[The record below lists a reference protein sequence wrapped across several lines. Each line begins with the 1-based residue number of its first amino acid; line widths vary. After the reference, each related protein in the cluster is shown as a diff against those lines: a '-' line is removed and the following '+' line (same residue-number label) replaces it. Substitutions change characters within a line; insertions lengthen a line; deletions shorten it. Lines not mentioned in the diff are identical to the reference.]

1 MPDLR
6 RYAWLSIAAAVVT
19 IGLKGGAYAA
29 TGSVGLLSDALESLV
44 NLAAAA
50 FALVSLTVAAR
61 PPDADHAYGHSKAEY
76 FAAGL
81 EGGLIL
87 VAAAS
92 IAYAAG
98 ARLLDPRP
106 IESAGVGV
114 AIALVASG
122 VNFGVARV
130 LARAGRAAGSPT
142 LLADAEHLMTD
153 VWSSIA
159 VVVGVVVVAATGW
172 TVLDPLLGLAVAVV
186 IVRTGVRL
194 VRGAAGGLMDPVL
207 PEAEAARLRAVLDGY
222 LGQGVE
228 YHALRTRQSGA
239 RRFVSVHVLVPPEW
253 TVQRGHDVLERIE
266 ADLRAAV
273 PALAVFTHLEPIG
286 DPTALDDI
294 PLHRGE

>member
-207 PEAEAARLRAVLDGY
+207 PEAEVARLRAVLDGY